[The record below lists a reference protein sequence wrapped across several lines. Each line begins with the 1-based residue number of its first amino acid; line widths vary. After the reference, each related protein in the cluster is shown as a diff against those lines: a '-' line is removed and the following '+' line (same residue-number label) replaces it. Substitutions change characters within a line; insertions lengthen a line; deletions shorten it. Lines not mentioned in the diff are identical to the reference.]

1 MRSNE
6 IDPNNLFYGWVVAKV
21 KTNMNT
27 LKRLGRRAVPMH
39 PLMHD
44 GRLMFC
50 HLLDSQI
57 MCLYTP
63 AIKLEQERQGLYEY
77 EYLYGYKFKPVKVFK
92 KYMNDLFALKKKA
105 KKAKQP
111 ARTQAAKITANSG
124 FGWTA
129 LKWRN
134 VTGAAVVDDGAPL
147 LLKYLAE
154 GRLLNEAPL
163 GEDLS
168 VLRIRRDI
176 DNSQTCVQIGSA
188 ISCLGRMR
196 LFEFLKDMIDEG
208 SNVYYTDTDSAI
220 IDRPLSESKHL
231 YKYIP
236 DYDTD
241 PGASLGSMKNE
252 LNDDLPADHG
262 LGKDLGW
269 DQGVFIG
276 AKAYALS
283 YTLPNGKKITKCK
296 LKGFK
301 KTSTQPLTMDML
313 LKTAENREEIDRLFE
328 SRHEINKEHG
338 KGEFFNRAKEAGAIV
353 NNQTTNFAF
362 SRTNMLQTELVVD
375 GNVVDTGWHVRVKK
389 GQRIFRSVYNKAYL
403 HRETGRQLPFI
414 MTSTGPLPFKD
425 VISDYN
431 MLVNT

>member
-1 MRSNE
+1 
-6 IDPNNLFYGWVVAKV
+6 
-21 KTNMNT
+21 
-27 LKRLGRRAVPMH
+27 MH

-196 LFEFLKDMIDEG
+196 LFEFLKDMID
-208 SNVYYTDTDSAI
+208 
-220 IDRPLSESKHL
+220 
-231 YKYIP
+231 
-236 DYDTD
+236 
-241 PGASLGSMKNE
+241 
-252 LNDDLPADHG
+252 
-262 LGKDLGW
+262 
-269 DQGVFIG
+269 
-276 AKAYALS
+276 
-283 YTLPNGKKITKCK
+283 
-296 LKGFK
+296 
-301 KTSTQPLTMDML
+301 
-313 LKTAENREEIDRLFE
+313 
-328 SRHEINKEHG
+328 
-338 KGEFFNRAKEAGAIV
+338 
-353 NNQTTNFAF
+353 
-362 SRTNMLQTELVVD
+362 
-375 GNVVDTGWHVRVKK
+375 
-389 GQRIFRSVYNKAYL
+389 
-403 HRETGRQLPFI
+403 
-414 MTSTGPLPFKD
+414 
-425 VISDYN
+425 
-431 MLVNT
+431 